1 MANDRGQISGRL
13 EAIWVKRAHRGPMD
27 PVRSVRLIAHKGIEN
42 NADCGGTRQVT
53 LLEKEIWEF
62 LMKEVRAQ
70 LSPAARRANLLVSGT
85 ALVNSRGRVLC
96 IGDARL
102 EIRGETKPCERMD
115 EVFPG
120 LQTAM
125 YAGWRGGAFGKVLVG
140 GEIKIG
146 DVLQWESWHEYS
158 KRY

>member
-1 MANDRGQISGRL
+1 
-13 EAIWVKRAHRGPMD
+13 
-27 PVRSVRLIAHKGIEN
+27 
-42 NADCGGTRQVT
+42 
-53 LLEKEIWEF
+53 
-62 LMKEVRAQ
+62 MKEVGPAV
-70 LSPAARRANLLVSGT
+70 PAARRANLLVSGT
-85 ALVNSRGRVLC
+85 ALANSRGRVLC

-115 EVFPG
+115 EVVPG
-120 LQTAM
+120 LQAAM

-146 DVLQWESWHEYS
+146 DVLQWEPWHENS